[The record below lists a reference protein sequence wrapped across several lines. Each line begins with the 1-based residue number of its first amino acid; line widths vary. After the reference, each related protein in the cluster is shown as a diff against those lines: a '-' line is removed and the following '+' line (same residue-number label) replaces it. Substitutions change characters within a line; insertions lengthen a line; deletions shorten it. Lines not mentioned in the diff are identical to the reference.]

1 MAGIFIMTTS
11 LAIDTSTSRT
21 TVAIVKNGVLLAQR
35 DHDDPIAHGEILPRL
50 VAELLQIENSVDEVV
65 IGMGPG
71 PFTGLRVGIVF
82 GQSFALA
89 RGIPWRGVCSLDSM
103 AAQIKENDCIVAID
117 ARRKEFF
124 WAHYVDG
131 LRVNEPQVALTQ
143 VVDRMTASIHKEG
156 EIYPAAGNLP
166 ALDGNIREPLY
177 IRRPDAY
184 PMPKGVL
191 FRPMNQ
197 MDLVVVSS
205 LEKAIY
211 AGEDPWSMAQFKEE
225 LAANDRY
232 YLVAEKDGVVIGYC
246 GAMLAGEVAD
256 ILTITVDPQ
265 NRRQGIGREFLKRLI
280 DWSRNKKVEAIML
293 EVRVGNDAAQ
303 PLYTSN
309 GFYPLTTRKDY
320 YGPGLTALVMRK
332 DLR

>member
-1 MAGIFIMTTS
+1 MTMS

-21 TVAIVKNGVLLAQR
+21 TVALIEDGMCIAAR
-35 DHDDPIAHGEILPRL
+35 HHDDPIAHGEVLPRL
-50 VAELLQIENSVDEVV
+50 VAELLDVENQIDEVL

-82 GQSFALA
+82 GQSFAYA
-89 RGIPWRGVCSLDSM
+89 RNIPWRGICSLDSM
-103 AAQIKENDCIVAID
+103 AAQIDEDEYIVAID

-124 WAHYVDG
+124 WAQYAQGV
-131 LRVNEPQVALTQ
+131 RINEPQVALTQ
-143 VVDRMTASIHKEG
+143 VLNRMTLPIHKEG
-156 EIYPAAGNLP
+156 DIYPNASKMAAIAG
-166 ALDGNIREPLY
+166 DIREPIY

-184 PMPKGVL
+184 PLPAGIT
-191 FRPMNQ
+191 FRLMNA
-197 MDLVVVSS
+197 MDLVTVVS
-205 LEKAIY
+205 LEKEIY

-225 LAANDRY
+225 LGGQDRY
-232 YLVAEKDGVVIGYC
+232 YLVAEKDGVVVGYC
-246 GAMLAGEVAD
+246 GVMMAGDVAD
-256 ILTITVDPQ
+256 VLTITVDPRL
-265 NRRQGIGREFLKRLI
+265 RRQGIGREFLKRLI
-280 DWSRNKKVEAIML
+280 DWARNKKAEAMML

-303 PLYTSN
+303 PLYVAN